1 MGNEVVCSLIRLEI
15 PTSCKFGFCC
25 FGISANWARETYCV
39 GHLKGPRASQ
49 EQHLEVS
56 AVMWNSFISAC
67 TIWQGSLELLSQSCS
82 LHMAQTVTFN
92 VALDACGKAFGWQEA
107 LGIFD
112 SLGLQR
118 LPASIVSFNAAIG
131 ACGKTAH
138 WQHALHL
145 LREAQDLE
153 LEATDLTLTCSTLLR
168 CLFYYDYFPPIIVQ

>member
-1 MGNEVVCSLIRLEI
+1 MIRLEI
-15 PTSCKFGFCC
+15 PTSCKFGLSC
-25 FGISANWARETYCV
+25 FGVSANWARGTYYV
-39 GHLKGPRASQ
+39 GHLKDPRASQ

-92 VALDACGKAFGWQEA
+92 VALDACGKAFEWQEA

-118 LPASIVSFNAAIG
+118 LPANIVSFNAVIG

-168 CLFYYDYFPPIIVQ
+168 WLFFNYDYFPRIIVE